1 MKKAL
6 FYSKKQFAVLTDAE
20 AEKVSSFLVKDKKP
34 AHFDFNGW
42 ALKTSLCEV
51 LPLDQ
56 AVTDEQSDEMERRQ
70 AHIKKIDKER
80 KDIANSPVERKIK
93 LMWRNKVVWEW
104 LMHHGFTR
112 VLGEGWQKKD
122 PVDIA
127 REAYTLIKEPIK
139 SEINVAIEEYFNEHK
154 GAHMAPREVYQI
166 IVERSTCTPKGPDK
180 RIKAII

>member
-1 MKKAL
+1 MKKLYYKNKFFLPLTDEQAKEL
-6 FYSKKQFAVLTDAE
+6 EEVLTR
-20 AEKVSSFLVKDKKP
+20 DKKP
-34 AHFDFNGW
+34 THYTFDGYV
-42 ALKTSLCEV
+42 LKTSLCEIMASDSV
-51 LPLDQ
+51 DNEPD
-56 AVTDEQSDEMERRQ
+56 SDEMEKRQ

-80 KDIANSPVERKIK
+80 KDIASSPVERKIK

-112 VLGEGWQKKD
+112 VLGEGWQKND
-122 PVDIA
+122 PLDTARIA
-127 REAYTLIKEPIK
+127 YALIKEPIK
-139 SEINVAIEEYFNEHK
+139 SEINVALEEYFNEHK